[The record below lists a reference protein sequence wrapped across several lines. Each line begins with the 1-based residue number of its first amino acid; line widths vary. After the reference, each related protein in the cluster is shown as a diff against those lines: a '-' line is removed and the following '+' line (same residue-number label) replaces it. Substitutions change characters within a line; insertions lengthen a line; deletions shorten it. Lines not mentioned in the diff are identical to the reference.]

1 MGRYTVND
9 NRSMQCN
16 PNNERYYLSR
26 GCIDEDDEEEGDSGY
41 SFDLSSWELKKDIM
55 SNENFKKVDV

>member
-1 MGRYTVND
+1 
-9 NRSMQCN
+9 MQCN